1 MATNDTVLARILID
15 DQTKLGFNSYARNVE
30 RAKKTS
36 EAFRKHAIDKISLG
50 LEKQVQVLKK
60 TAKEFD
66 LLQAANMGANEAQ
79 LEHITSL
86 HDAIDAHHAAE
97 KAAEEQRKAQEA
109 LAAAQKRSDDITE
122 KAIQNLQFQAQA
134 ADMDADEIEILRL
147 RLMGLSEEQLDLVR
161 DTQLATKA
169 KREQGKAAG
178 RAHGQFRLM
187 RGGLGQLGH
196 QVQDV
201 AVQLQM
207 GQNALLVLGQ
217 QGGQVASLFGQ
228 NGALIGAFLAVGA
241 ALGTALAPE
250 LFETKDHLEELKKVA
265 EETARLLSIDFVSGI
280 ALLTNELDEMAQKSE
295 NLARAKLQER
305 LVNALIAV
313 EESTAAVRKEFSEVM
328 PSSLGTDVNAA
339 VDEFTL
345 LASELKVDRDQLELL
360 NQMFVDFTRG
370 TGVTIDEVAELSQK
384 LSDQATTAGRDGLA
398 FVEMNARLQE
408 FAVGQKEAS
417 EIITVLQDALD
428 GRITK
433 TEAGAEADEKAAE
446 ASKAHFEN
454 VQGIIRGIRE
464 QIIAIDEGAEAALRY
479 RLANQ
484 GLTESEID
492 LIAALE
498 NVRKQAAEEK
508 RLSEESAESDRKK
521 AEEKNNF
528 IKSINEQAAALG
540 KTSIELLRE
549 KAAIHGVTTE
559 LEEAFET
566 LEKFKRDQE
575 AASDRQRI
583 ESNVEAVRQSLLT
596 EEEALLESHQKKL
609 ADLEEAKIAELLLEE
624 TYNEQRLKL
633 IADFERRQAEIRK
646 KSGKEEILQGS
657 ELTGHMLDQLGKQF
671 SGVQAANKKM
681 FAAQKAFKIASA
693 IQNTY
698 TAANEALASPYP
710 HPIPHIL
717 AATAIAAGLANVAAI
732 KSSSFEGGGFTGFG
746 SRSGGMDG
754 KGGFPAILH
763 PNETV
768 IDHTKGQ
775 GQGITIINN
784 VDASGA
790 GADVDM
796 KIASAMQQTSQQTI
810 ATVQDLMRR
819 RRM

>member
-86 HDAIDAHHAAE
+86 HDAIEAHHAAE

-122 KAIQNLQFQAQA
+122 KAIQNLNFQAEA
-134 ADMDADEIEILRL
+134 ADKDADEIEILKL

-161 DTQLATKA
+161 QTQAATKA
-169 KREQGKAAG
+169 KRDQGKAAG
-178 RAHGQFRLM
+178 MAHGQFRLM

-384 LSDQATTAGRDGLA
+384 LSDQATTAGKDGLA

-498 NVRKQAAEEK
+498 NVRREAAEQK
-508 RLSEESAESDRKK
+508 RLSEESAEADRRK
-521 AEEKNNF
+521 AEEKKNF
-528 IKSINEQAAALG
+528 VESINQQAAALG

-549 KAAIHGVTTE
+549 QAAIHGVTAE
-559 LEEAFET
+559 LEEAFAK
-566 LEKFKRDQE
+566 LEKFKQDQE
-575 AASDRQRI
+575 AATDRQRI
-583 ESNVEAVRQSLLT
+583 ESNVEAIRQSLLT

-609 ADLEEAKIAELLLEE
+609 ADLDEALNNEVILQER
-624 TYNEQRLKL
+624 YNETKLRL
-633 IADFERRQAEIRK
+633 IADFEQKKADLQK
-646 KSGKEEILQGS
+646 KSGDQEILQGDK
-657 ELTGHMLDQLGKQF
+657 LTGHMLDQLGKQF
-671 SGVQAANKKM
+671 SGVQAANRKM
-681 FAAQKAFKIASA
+681 FAAQKAYKIAKA
-693 IQNTY
+693 TQNTFD
-698 TAANEALASPYP
+698 AANEALASPYP
-710 HPIPHIL
+710 WPLPQVF
-717 AATAIAAGLANVAAI
+717 AATAVAAGLANVAAI
-732 KSSSFEGGGFTGFG
+732 KSSSFEGGGFTGMG
-746 SRSGGMDG
+746 ARAGGMDG

-768 IDHTKGQ
+768 VDHTKGQ
-775 GQGITIINN
+775 SQGITIINN

-796 KIASAMQQTSQQTI
+796 KIAAAMQQTSQQTI
-810 ATVQDLMRR
+810 ASVQDLMRR